1 MKIYNENLEVT
12 MVEAT
17 GKKCEFLKAVIH
29 ELGLTGITVIN
40 DRAELLIK
48 KDGMREG
55 FDICTARAVARLN
68 TLAEYCMP
76 FVKVDGLFVAYK
88 GDAAE
93 EIEEAQNAVKLLGGK
108 VIEAEVKELYGAK
121 RQFVVVKKIKKT
133 DIKYPR
139 GNGKERKNPL

>member
-1 MKIYNENLEVT
+1 
-12 MVEAT
+12 
-17 GKKCEFLKAVIH
+17 
-29 ELGLTGITVIN
+29 
-40 DRAELLIK
+40 
-48 KDGMREG
+48 
-55 FDICTARAVARLN
+55 
-68 TLAEYCMP
+68 MP